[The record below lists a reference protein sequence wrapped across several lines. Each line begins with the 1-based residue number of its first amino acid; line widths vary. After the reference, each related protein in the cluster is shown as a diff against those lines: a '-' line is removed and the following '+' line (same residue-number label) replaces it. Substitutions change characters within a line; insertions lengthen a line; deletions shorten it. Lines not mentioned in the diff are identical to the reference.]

1 MAAID
6 ESGERIA
13 AIRLLALTGARLSEI
28 ANLTHAR
35 PNRDHRQQHTGADA
49 ETSARLR
56 RSLRAYC
63 HRDTWA
69 MVRLHQALNVLAARS
84 K

>member
-1 MAAID
+1 VAAID

-35 PNRDHRQQHTGADA
+35 PNRDHRQQQPTVQAEASTFPGYLGAMMNWP
-49 ETSARLR
+49 SR
-56 RSLRAYC
+56 RRC
-63 HRDTWA
+63 
-69 MVRLHQALNVLAARS
+69 
-84 K
+84 